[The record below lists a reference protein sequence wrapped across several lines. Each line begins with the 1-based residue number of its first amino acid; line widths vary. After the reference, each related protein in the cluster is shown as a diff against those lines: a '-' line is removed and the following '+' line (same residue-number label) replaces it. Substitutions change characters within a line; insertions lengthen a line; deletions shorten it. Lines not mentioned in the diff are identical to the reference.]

1 MMNII
6 AEAKSASPRIRSNK
20 DLLAAQKEML
30 ETMLRHHAISESE
43 YQKSLTA
50 LLHHMIVK

>member
-1 MMNII
+1 MNII

-20 DLLAAQKEML
+20 DLLEAQKEML
-30 ETMLRHHAISESE
+30 ETMLQHHAISESE